1 VTRYA
6 TTRGPGY
13 VTPIQRAILEF
24 VQDYIE
30 RNSYAPTLQEIGEA
44 VGLGNPSSAS
54 YQVKVL
60 ERKGYLRR
68 EAGRPRA
75 MAVVTIPDG
84 RAGDIGA
91 GGTGEDQMAPVPL
104 VGLVRAGDPIF
115 VHEDL
120 QDVIQMP
127 KQLVGE
133 GELIMLRVRGD
144 SMIDAAVVDGD
155 LVVVRKETD
164 VENGDIVAAMIDT
177 DAGMEATVK
186 TLRRLNGH
194 VWLMPHNPA
203 YTPIDGDKADI
214 IGKVVTVVRQLR

>member
-84 RAGDIGA
+84 RAGGT